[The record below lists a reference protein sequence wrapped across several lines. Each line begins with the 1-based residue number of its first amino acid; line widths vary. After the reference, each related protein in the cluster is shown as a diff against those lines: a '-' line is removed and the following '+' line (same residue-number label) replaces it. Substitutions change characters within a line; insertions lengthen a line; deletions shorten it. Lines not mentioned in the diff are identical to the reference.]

1 MRIISQPLPGGL
13 ELCARLGLLL
23 VPGLKFGDRIIHAV
37 LADSPGGRA
46 GLEPRDILIAI
57 DKTRWDSIRS
67 LTFSDRR
74 PSELNVT
81 AFIARY
87 FTVARVTVSVPPEP
101 YRPIEDI
108 VIEAM
113 QAAASLPATPN
124 KITYVNPRFEWL
136 AALRPRGRR
145 RRT

>member
-1 MRIISQPLPGGL
+1 MRIIAQPLPGGL

-23 VPGLKFGDRIIHAV
+23 VPGLKFGGRIIHAV
-37 LADSPGGRA
+37 LADSPSDRA
-46 GLEPRDILIAI
+46 GLEPRDIVFAI

-81 AFIARY
+81 VFIARY
-87 FTVARVTVSVPPEP
+87 FTVARITISVPPEP

-108 VIEAM
+108 HSEAM
-113 QAAASLPATPN
+113 RAVAAQPATPSA
-124 KITYVNPRFEWL
+124 ITYVNPRFEWL
-136 AALRPRGRR
+136 AALRPRGWR